1 MSKDF
6 TAIYKI
12 LKFLDRNSGNEEY
25 DLGTISAEMLG
36 ISEAKWE
43 QLLIE
48 LQRNGYIDGVVYSKT
63 LEDKFPHLAG
73 TVQPRI
79 TLKGMEYLEENTFM
93 KKAGRFLKGIKEIT
107 PGV

>member
-12 LKFLDRNSGNEEY
+12 LRFLDRNNGNEDY
-25 DLGTISAEMLG
+25 DLGTISAEMLE

-48 LQRNGYIDGVVYSKT
+48 LQRNGYIDGIVYTKT

-73 TVQPRI
+73 TLQPRI
-79 TLKGMEYLEENTFM
+79 TLKGMEYLEENSFM
-93 KKAGRFLKGIKEIT
+93 KKAGRVIMGIKDFT
-107 PGV
+107 K